1 MSYSNWFLF
10 YKVTNYFTDDYS
22 ESFTDKKGTLVLIN
36 YLRKLD
42 VLLAERKQ
50 FCKQITFTEG

>member
-1 MSYSNWFLF
+1 MSYSNWLLF

-50 FCKQITFTEG
+50 FCK